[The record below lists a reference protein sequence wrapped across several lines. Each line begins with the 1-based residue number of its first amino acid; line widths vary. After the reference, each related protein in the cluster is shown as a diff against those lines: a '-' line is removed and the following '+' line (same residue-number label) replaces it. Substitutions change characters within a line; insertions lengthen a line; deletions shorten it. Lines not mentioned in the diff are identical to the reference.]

1 MGADRACVSSSL
13 PFLAL
18 LPLSSP
24 VFSSLQAL
32 SAASLPLEV
41 MLLPLRCLVSFT
53 LSLSLSLAFTL
64 ALAVLLFLPSSSHE
78 LCKTCS

>member
-1 MGADRACVSSSL
+1 MGSDRARVSSSL

-24 VFSSLQAL
+24 VFPSLHAL

-41 MLLPLRCLVSFT
+41 MLLPLRCLVSFA
-53 LSLSLSLAFTL
+53 LSLAFTL
-64 ALAVLLFLPSSSHE
+64 ALAVLLFSPPLRTNFARLAARSA
-78 LCKTCS
+78 